1 MVWAQ
6 KQKYRSMD
14 RKPRDKPMNLWSK
27 ICIRKKT
34 ASSKSGIGKTR
45 QLYVKE

>member
-1 MVWAQ
+1 
-6 KQKYRSMD
+6 MD
-14 RKPRDKPMNLWSK
+14 RKPRDKPMKLWSK
-27 ICIRKKT
+27 IYIREKR